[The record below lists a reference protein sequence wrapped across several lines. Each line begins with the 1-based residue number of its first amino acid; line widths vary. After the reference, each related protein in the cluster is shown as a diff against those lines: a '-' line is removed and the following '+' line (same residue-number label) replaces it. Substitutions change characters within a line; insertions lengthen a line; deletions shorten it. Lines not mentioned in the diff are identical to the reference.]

1 MKPERE
7 LPIRF
12 REAVT
17 FEDCESVRRIVVS
30 SGFFSSDE
38 IRVAVELVEERLSR
52 GLESGYHFVFAE
64 HEGVCIGYTCFG
76 PIALTKSGYD
86 LYWIAVDSQ
95 FRGRAIGRRLLAETL
110 RIIECLGGGRVY
122 AETSSRAQ
130 YAPTRSFYRT
140 YGFNEEAVFKDFYD
154 YGDDK
159 IVYSTTTKVP
169 SKDKD
174 RP

>member
-17 FEDCESVRRIVVS
+17 FEDSENVRRIVVS

-38 IRVAVELVEERLSR
+38 IQVAVELVEERLSR
-52 GLESGYHFVFAE
+52 GLESGYRFLFAE

-76 PIALTKSGYD
+76 PIALTKAGYD
-86 LYWIAVDSQ
+86 LYWIAVDNP
-95 FRGRAIGRRLLAETL
+95 FRGCAVGRRLLAETL
-110 RIIECLGGGRVY
+110 RIVECLGGVRVY

-140 YGFNEEAVFKDFYD
+140 HGFVEEAVFKDFYD